1 MPARVKEDLCINMV
15 GAGGIFEFLQLVFL
29 VEETRVENCLHCVPM
44 LRTVVRLIQ
53 ISGGRGR
60 VRRG

>member
-1 MPARVKEDLCINMV
+1 MV

-29 VEETRVENCLHCVPM
+29 VEETRVENCLHCVRM

-53 ISGGRGR
+53 N
-60 VRRG
+60 